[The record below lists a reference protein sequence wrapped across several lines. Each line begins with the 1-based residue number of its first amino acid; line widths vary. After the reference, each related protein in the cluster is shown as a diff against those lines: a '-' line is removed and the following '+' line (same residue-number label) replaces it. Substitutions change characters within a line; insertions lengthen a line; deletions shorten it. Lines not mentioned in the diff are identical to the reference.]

1 MPKSVCIFAASSMRL
16 DESYHTDAHRLGQ
29 LLGEAG
35 WRLVF
40 GGGEH
45 GLMGAVAKGVH
56 DAGGHVLG
64 IIPEKLDLAHV
75 TYAKAD
81 EWIVTKDLRD
91 RKSLMEE
98 RSDAFVVLPGGF
110 GTLEELMETITMKQ
124 LDFHRRPIVILNTN
138 GYYNA
143 LFAFFDHMV
152 DQAFVKKEHLKL
164 VKVVSTPEGAIAGIS
179 EYNDPEAVS
188 KY

>member
-1 MPKSVCIFAASSMRL
+1 MPKSVCVFAASSMTL
-16 DESYHTDAHRLGQ
+16 ETSYHDDAFRLGQ
-29 LLGEAG
+29 LLAEAG

-45 GLMGAVAKGVH
+45 GLMGAIAKGVH
-56 DAGGHVLG
+56 DADGHVLG
-64 IIPEKLDLAHV
+64 IIPEKLDLAHI
-75 TYAKAD
+75 TYEKTD

-98 RSDAFVVLPGGF
+98 HSDAFIVLPGGF

-124 LDFHRRPIVILNTN
+124 LDFHRQPIVILNTN
-138 GYYNA
+138 GYYDS

-152 DQAFVKKEHLKL
+152 GEAFVKKDHLIL
-164 VKVVSTPEGAIAGIS
+164 FRIVSTPEDAIAAIS
-179 EYNDPEAVS
+179 GYNDSEAVS
-188 KY
+188 KC

>member
-1 MPKSVCIFAASSMRL
+1 
-16 DESYHTDAHRLGQ
+16 
-29 LLGEAG
+29 
-35 WRLVF
+35 
-40 GGGEH
+40 
-45 GLMGAVAKGVH
+45 
-56 DAGGHVLG
+56 
-64 IIPEKLDLAHV
+64 
-75 TYAKAD
+75 
-81 EWIVTKDLRD
+81 
-91 RKSLMEE
+91 
-98 RSDAFVVLPGGF
+98 
-110 GTLEELMETITMKQ
+110 KQ
-124 LDFHRRPIVILNTN
+124 LDFHRQPIVILNTN